1 MPIIRAETL
10 IDSFKYAFEGIAYT
24 LKTQRN
30 MRIHSV
36 VGFLVFLA
44 GLYFKVSRL
53 ELAILVMVASTVV
66 VAEMINTAIES
77 VIDLYSRQRHPLA
90 KIAKDVA
97 AAAVLISAFAAA
109 IVGLLIL
116 GPPFFDLAIN
126 KLKLF

>member
-10 IDSFKYAFEGIAYT
+10 IDSFKYALEGIAYS

-30 MRIHSV
+30 MRIHSIM
-36 VGFLVFLA
+36 GILVFIA

-53 ELAILVMVASTVV
+53 ELAILVMVASNVV

-77 VIDLYSRQRHPLA
+77 AIDLYSRQRHPLA

-97 AAAVLISAFAAA
+97 AAAVLISAISAA
-109 IVGLLIL
+109 IVGLIIL
-116 GPPFFDLAIN
+116 GPPFFDLIF
-126 KLKLF
+126 KIF

>member
-10 IDSFKYAFEGIAYT
+10 IDSFKYAFEGISYC

-30 MRIHSV
+30 MRIHTVS
-36 VGFLVFLA
+36 GILVFIA
-44 GLYFKVSRL
+44 GLYFDVTRL
-53 ELAILVMVASTVV
+53 ELAILVMVSSTVV

-77 VIDLYSRQRHPLA
+77 AIDLYSRQRHPLA

-97 AAAVLISAFAAA
+97 AAAVLVSAISAA

-116 GPPFFDLAIN
+116 GPPFFDW
-126 KLKLF
+126 LFRFI